1 MTPHTPDSSV
11 TDPADAGVSSAAPS
25 VDASVAPDAGTS
37 ATAPPI
43 VDFSRAGRRVRRSAL
58 VLGSLALA
66 GWVVTG
72 LAAGGLDPTDL
83 GAWGGLMLLGMFLV
97 EVFVVGGSALR
108 GMLNAGDR
116 GERLAGGDVGL
127 LPPQLKRGRASEDD
141 GRGS

>member
-1 MTPHTPDSSV
+1 MTPHTPDSSL
-11 TDPADAGVSSAAPS
+11 TDPADTGVSPAVSS
-25 VDASVAPDAGTS
+25 VDASAAAASDVD
-37 ATAPPI
+37 TAPPI
-43 VDFSRAGRRVRRSAL
+43 VDFSRAARRVRRSAL

-72 LAAGGLDPTDL
+72 LVTDGVDPTDL
-83 GAWGGLMLLGMFLV
+83 GAWGGLALLGMFLV

-127 LPPQLKRGRASEDD
+127 LPPQLKRGRAPEDD
-141 GRGS
+141 GTGS